1 MSIDE
6 SGKPRD
12 LDWVDVYLFNNKNIK
27 GMDD

>member
-6 SGKPRD
+6 SEKPRD
-12 LDWVDVYLFNNKNIK
+12 LDWVDVYLFNNKNIR